1 MGGKIMIRWHC
12 QEATPWPLPFTFP
25 FLMLRFIAPAFV
37 AIGALAPFAA
47 EATSSC
53 GYASHYGRGDG
64 FAWRTMANGQPM
76 NPDALTTASRD
87 LPLGTKIVVTNP
99 ANGKSVRVTV
109 TDRGPFVH
117 GRLLDLSY
125 GAFAHVAK
133 TSQGVAKL
141 CFSLA

>member
-1 MGGKIMIRWHC
+1 
-12 QEATPWPLPFTFP
+12 
-25 FLMLRFIAPAFV
+25 
-37 AIGALAPFAA
+37 
-47 EATSSC
+47 
-53 GYASHYGRGDG
+53 
-64 FAWRTMANGQPM
+64 
-76 NPDALTTASRD
+76 

-133 TSQGVAKL
+133 TSQGIAKL

>member
-1 MGGKIMIRWHC
+1 
-12 QEATPWPLPFTFP
+12 
-25 FLMLRFIAPAFV
+25 MLRFIFSASLAL
-37 AIGALAPFAA
+37 GALAPVAVEAA
-47 EATSSC
+47 SSC

-76 NPDALTTASRD
+76 NPNALTTASRD

-117 GRLLDLSY
+117 GRLLDLSH
-125 GAFAHVAK
+125 GAFSRVAEA
-133 TSQGVAKL
+133 SQGIAKL

>member
-1 MGGKIMIRWHC
+1 MIRWHC
-12 QEATPWPLPFTFP
+12 QEATPWPLLLTTP

-37 AIGALAPFAA
+37 ALGALAPFAA

-64 FAWRTMANGQPM
+64 FAWRIMANGQPM

>member
-1 MGGKIMIRWHC
+1 
-12 QEATPWPLPFTFP
+12 
-25 FLMLRFIAPAFV
+25 MLRFIFSASLAL
-37 AIGALAPFAA
+37 GALAPVAVEAA
-47 EATSSC
+47 SSC
-53 GYASHYGRGDG
+53 GYASPYGRGDG

-133 TSQGVAKL
+133 TSQGIAKL